1 MNTIPEHSGS
11 PAQGGPESGN
21 GTAARAVG
29 VDDAARLL
37 EQAGHDI
44 AVAST
49 CIGLGDLDEAH
60 TNVLTARVA
69 ADAAEEILRMFL
81 EGRGPGRAGPPDWDR

>member
-1 MNTIPEHSGS
+1 MRGGDRVSTISE
-11 PAQGGPESGN
+11 QGGSTLQSNREETSD
-21 GTAARAVG
+21 GTRRARPP
-29 VDDAARLL
+29 VDVEDASRLL
-37 EQAGHDI
+37 EVAAHDI

-69 ADAAEEILRMFL
+69 ADAAEEILRTIL
-81 EGRGPGRAGPPDWDR
+81 GSAD

>member
-1 MNTIPEHSGS
+1 MSTFPEDSGS
-11 PAQGGPESGN
+11 AAQGGFESEN
-21 GTAARAVG
+21 GTAARPVG
-29 VDDAARLL
+29 VADASRLL
-37 EQAGHDI
+37 EVAWHDI

-69 ADAAEEILRMFL
+69 VNAVEEILRMLL
-81 EGRGPGRAGPPDWDR
+81 EGRGPGRTA

>member
-1 MNTIPEHSGS
+1 MNTIRDHSGS
-11 PAQGGPESGN
+11 PVQGGPEN
-21 GTAARAVG
+21 GAGTPARPLG

-37 EQAGHDI
+37 EVAGHDI

-60 TNVLTARVA
+60 TNVLTAR
-69 ADAAEEILRMFL
+69 R
-81 EGRGPGRAGPPDWDR
+81 R

>member
-1 MNTIPEHSGS
+1 MSTIPERSGS
-11 PAQGGPESGN
+11 PAQDGLEGDN
-21 GTAARAVG
+21 GTAARPLGVGDAV
-29 VDDAARLL
+29 RLL
-37 EQAGHDI
+37 EVAGHDI

-69 ADAAEEILRMFL
+69 ADAVEEILRLLL
-81 EGRGPGRAGPPDWDR
+81 EGPGLGSSA

>member
-1 MNTIPEHSGS
+1 MNTIPEHSRS
-11 PAQGGPESGN
+11 PAQVGPGRGN
-21 GTAARAVG
+21 GTPSRPLG

-37 EQAGHDI
+37 EVAAHDI

-69 ADAAEEILRMFL
+69 ADAVEEILRMLL
-81 EGRGPGRAGPPDWDR
+81 EGRLPGRTA

>member
-1 MNTIPEHSGS
+1 MSTIPEHSDGT
-11 PAQGGPESGN
+11 AQGGPESGN
-21 GTAARAVG
+21 SIAARPVG
-29 VDDAARLL
+29 VADAVRLL
-37 EQAGHDI
+37 EIAGHDI

-69 ADAAEEILRMFL
+69 ADAVEEILRMLL
-81 EGRGPGRAGPPDWDR
+81 EGPAPRSTA

>member
-1 MNTIPEHSGS
+1 MNTIPERSGNS
-11 PAQGGPESGN
+11 SQGDLESGYRA
-21 GTAARAVG
+21 AARPVDVG
-29 VDDAARLL
+29 DAARLL
-37 EQAGHDI
+37 EVAGHDI
-44 AVAST
+44 AVASA

-81 EGRGPGRAGPPDWDR
+81 EGRGPGRTA

>member
-1 MNTIPEHSGS
+1 MSTFPEDSGS
-11 PAQGGPESGN
+11 SARGGFESGN
-21 GTAARAVG
+21 GTVG
-29 VDDAARLL
+29 RPVGIADASRLL
-37 EQAGHDI
+37 EIAGHDI

-69 ADAAEEILRMFL
+69 VDAVEEILRMLL
-81 EGRGPGRAGPPDWDR
+81 EGRGPGRPA